1 MDYHLFKKPRKIK
14 NKTVHRW
21 YYYYVD
27 PFTGKEIQKAC
38 RGCKTQAE
46 AFAYISNLPPLY
58 VARKVTIAEI
68 ANFMYIPGSD
78 HVTRLE
84 KLGKELDIKT
94 LKEKRHKL
102 NMFVE
107 EFGHLELKDLT
118 VPMVINYL
126 IPIELFKK
134 LA

>member
-46 AFAYISNLPPLY
+46 ANRTFRKLEEQLY
-58 VARKVTIAEI
+58 
-68 ANFMYIPGSD
+68 
-78 HVTRLE
+78 HCCL
-84 KLGKELDIKT
+84 
-94 LKEKRHKL
+94 
-102 NMFVE
+102 
-107 EFGHLELKDLT
+107 
-118 VPMVINYL
+118 
-126 IPIELFKK
+126 
-134 LA
+134 